1 MVTTRHERPRADID
15 AAGGATLQSGGAMPD
30 TSSINYYDADP
41 YLRFLLRRRLA
52 PGELASGEPLLRG
65 LGARLGNEIEAL
77 SAEADR
83 QTPTLIQRDRRGER
97 VDEVLPARAYRELE
111 RIFYGEYGLH
121 ALSLRPSS
129 GNDDDGHSTQPTSL
143 VLNDALIYLAEQVES
158 GLFCPLSMTR
168 ALTRTLLKFA
178 PAEVIAEYLPHLLST
193 DIETLNTGAM
203 FMTEKQGGSDLG
215 QTATTARPSPDH
227 DGWWELSGEKWFCS
241 NAGANL
247 ILTLARPE
255 GAGPGTRGLGLFLV
269 PRRLPDGTRNPYRIE
284 RLKDKLGVR
293 SFASG
298 EVTFTGTLARCIG
311 GPGEGWL
318 QMTEMLNVTRLGCA
332 SAAAAL
338 ARRSF
343 LEALTH
349 ARGRLAFGAPLADL
363 PLMREQLLDMLLDV
377 EALTALYFEGSAQL
391 AAADAGE
398 AEARALSRV
407 LIPLAKYHV
416 SEESR
421 RIVAEGMEVR
431 GGNAYIEDWPNARLL
446 RDVHVQAIWE
456 GTGNISAL
464 DVGRALLRDG
474 AGEVL
479 LATLRGRLRRTAD
492 PQVARA
498 ARIVERSLD
507 TVEQTLHRLETLVP
521 AERELLMKRLTRQLA
536 RVVSAALLV
545 EDAAIQVAADGN
557 YRCLVQAARY
567 LRRHLFPP
575 RDGLATELDRLP
587 LDAFDAIVDW
597 VPTLPATTAG
607 PLLTAMEGQP

>member
-1 MVTTRHERPRADID
+1 MVMIQPNRPTADEANTGD
-15 AAGGATLQSGGAMPD
+15 THPQYGAMPD
-30 TSSINYYDADP
+30 TSAVNYYDADP
-41 YLRFLLRRRLA
+41 YLRFLLKRRLA
-52 PGELASGEPLLRG
+52 PDELASGEPQLHA

-77 SAEADR
+77 AAAADR
-83 QTPTLIQRDRRGER
+83 QTPTLIQRDKRGER
-97 VDEVLPARAYRELE
+97 VDEIQPSPAYRELE
-111 RIFYGEYGLH
+111 RIFYGEFGLH
-121 ALSLRPSS
+121 ALSLRPRVTAA
-129 GNDDDGHSTQPTSL
+129 GDDAQHPTSL
-143 VLNDALIYLAEQVES
+143 VFNDALIYLAEQVES

-178 PAEVIAEYLPHLLST
+178 PAELIADYLPHLLST
-193 DIETLNTGAM
+193 DLETLNTGAM

-215 QTATTARPSPDH
+215 QTTTTARPSPDYEN
-227 DGWWELSGEKWFCS
+227 WWELTGEKWFCS
-241 NAGANL
+241 NVAADL

-269 PRRLPDGTRNPYRIE
+269 PRRLPGGSRNAYRIE

-298 EVTFTGTLARCIG
+298 EVTFTNTLARCIG
-311 GPGEGWL
+311 GPGVGWL

-338 ARRSF
+338 ARRSY

-349 ARGRLAFGAPLADL
+349 ARGRVAFGSPLADL

-377 EALTALYFEGSAQL
+377 EALTALFFEGSAQL
-391 AAADAGE
+391 AAADAGNL
-398 AEARALSRV
+398 EARTLSRV

-421 RIVAEGMEVR
+421 RVVAEGMEVR

-464 DVGRALLRDG
+464 DVGRALLRES
-474 AGEVL
+474 AGDVL
-479 LATLRGRLRRTAD
+479 LANLRSRLRQSND
-492 PQVARA
+492 PAVARA
-498 ARIVERSLD
+498 ARLVERAIIPM
-507 TVEQTLHRLETLVP
+507 EQTLRRLPTLTP
-521 AERELLMKRLTRQLA
+521 AERDLLMKRLTRQLA
-536 RVVSAALLV
+536 RIVTAMLLV
-545 EDAAIQVAADGN
+545 EDAAIQAAQGDS

-567 LRRHLFPP
+567 LRRHLYPP

-597 VPTLPATTAG
+597 SPTLPATTAD
-607 PLLTAMEGQP
+607 LLLSAMEATP

>member
-1 MVTTRHERPRADID
+1 MVMTRPDQPTAAVAATGD
-15 AAGGATLQSGGAMPD
+15 AKLHYGAMPD
-30 TSSINYYDADP
+30 TSAINYYDADP
-41 YLRFLLRRRLA
+41 YLRFLLKRRLG
-52 PGELASGEPLLRG
+52 PDELAGGEPQMRA

-77 SAEADR
+77 AAEADR
-83 QTPTLIQRDRRGER
+83 QTPTLIQRDKRGER
-97 VDEVLPARAYRELE
+97 IDEIQPSRAYRELE
-111 RIFYGEYGLH
+111 RIFYGEFALH
-121 ALSLRPSS
+121 ALSLRPPTSDTD
-129 GNDDDGHSTQPTSL
+129 NAQPTSL
-143 VLNDALIYLAEQVES
+143 VFNDALIYLAEQVES

-168 ALTRTLLKFA
+168 AFTRTLLKFA
-178 PAEVIAEYLPHLLST
+178 SADVIAEYLPHLLST
-193 DIETLNTGAM
+193 DLDTLNTGAM

-215 QTATTARPSPDH
+215 QTATTARPSATH
-227 DGWWELSGEKWFCS
+227 NGWWELTGEKWFCS
-241 NAGANL
+241 NVAADL

-255 GAGPGTRGLGLFLV
+255 GAGPGTRGLGLFLI
-269 PRRLPDGTRNPYRIE
+269 PRRLPDGSSNPYRIE
-284 RLKDKLGVR
+284 RLKNKLGVR

-298 EVTFTGTLARCIG
+298 EVTFTSTLARCIG

-349 ARGRLAFGAPLADL
+349 ARGRVAFGAPLADL

-377 EALTALYFEGSAQL
+377 EALTTLFFEGSAQL
-391 AAADAGE
+391 AAADAGNPD
-398 AEARALSRV
+398 ARTLSRI

-416 SEESR
+416 SDESR
-421 RIVAEGMEVR
+421 RVVAEGMEVR
-431 GGNAYIEDWPNARLL
+431 GGNAYIEDWPNARLV

-479 LATLRGRLRRTAD
+479 LANLRHRLTQTND
-492 PQVARA
+492 PDVARA
-498 ARIVERSLD
+498 ARLVERAIIPI
-507 TVEQTLHRLETLVP
+507 EQTLRRLPALTS
-521 AERELLMKRLTRQLA
+521 AERDLLMKRITRQLA
-536 RVVSAALLV
+536 HIVTATILV
-545 EDAAIQVAADGN
+545 EDAAIQAAADVN
-557 YRCLVQAARY
+557 YRCLVQAVRY
-567 LRRHLFPP
+567 LRRHLYPP

-597 VPTLPATTAG
+597 SPSLPASAAD
-607 PLLTAMEGQP
+607 PLLSAMEGTL

>member
-1 MVTTRHERPRADID
+1 MVMTETDRPTP
-15 AAGGATLQSGGAMPD
+15 GAVPARETSLQIGAMPD
-30 TSSINYYDADP
+30 TRAINYYDSDP
-41 YLRFLLRRRLA
+41 YLRFLLKRRLA
-52 PGELASGEPLLRG
+52 PDELAGGEHQLHG

-77 SAEADR
+77 AAEADR
-83 QTPTLIQRDRRGER
+83 QTPTLIQRDKRGER
-97 VDEVLPARAYRELE
+97 VDEIQPSRAYRDLE
-111 RIFYGEYGLH
+111 RIFYGEFGLH
-121 ALSLRPSS
+121 ALSLRPGASS
-129 GNDDDGHSTQPTSL
+129 TGEGSAPTSL
-143 VLNDALIYLAEQVES
+143 VFNDALIYLAEQVES

-178 PAEVIAEYLPHLLST
+178 SADLVAEYLPHLLST
-193 DIETLNTGAM
+193 DIKTLHTGAM
-203 FMTEKQGGSDLG
+203 FMTEKQAGSDLG

-227 DGWWELSGEKWFCS
+227 EGWWELTGEKWFCS
-241 NAGANL
+241 NVAADL

-269 PRRLPDGTRNPYRIE
+269 PRRLPDGSRNPYRIE

-298 EVTFTGTLARCIG
+298 EVIFDGTHARCIG

-318 QMTEMLNVTRLGCA
+318 QMTEMLNVTRLACA

-349 ARGRLAFGAPLADL
+349 ARGRVAFGALLADL

-377 EALTALYFEGSAQL
+377 EALTALFFEGSAQL
-391 AAADAGE
+391 AAADAGSPQ
-398 AEARALSRV
+398 ARILSRV

-421 RIVAEGMEVR
+421 RVVAEGMEVR

-464 DVGRALLRDG
+464 DVGRALLHDG
-474 AGEVL
+474 AGDAL
-479 LATLRGRLRRTAD
+479 ISNLRDRLRQAHD
-492 PQVARA
+492 PAVARA
-498 ARIVERSLD
+498 ARLVERAI
-507 TVEQTLHRLETLVP
+507 TPIEQTLHRLATLTP
-521 AERELLMKRLTRQLA
+521 AERDLLMKRLTRQLA
-536 RVVSAALLV
+536 HVVTATLLV
-545 EDAAIQVAADGN
+545 EDAAAQAAENGS
-557 YRCLVQAARY
+557 YRCLVQVVRY
-567 LRRHLFPP
+567 LRRHLVPP

-587 LDAFDAIVDW
+587 LDVFDAIVDW
-597 VPTLPATTAG
+597 SPALPAAAAD
-607 PLLTAMEGQP
+607 PLLSAMETV